1 MAASGAHLLLCLV
14 CRLAGPPAMPH
25 FTLEKKLKHPHHFQ
39 QTDAG
44 NMGLRWESVVA
55 AALAAAM
62 CATIHREKT
71 NVSPNS
77 LTEKKV
83 LVSETCITSAFFVVP
98 VPGALL
104 FVVAEWYQAVVVAS
118 MRCQRMEVSVWLFN
132 FFFCVF
138 LYVKTR

>member
-55 AALAAAM
+55 AALAAATKEAM

-71 NVSPNS
+71 NVSPDS
-77 LTEKKV
+77 LTEKK
-83 LVSETCITSAFFVVP
+83 SSFGNMYHI
-98 VPGALL
+98 GL
-104 FVVAEWYQAVVVAS
+104 FCRPCT
-118 MRCQRMEVSVWLFN
+118 RCATVCCR
-132 FFFCVF
+132 
-138 LYVKTR
+138 